1 MMHRILIVE
10 TEIRLYA
17 SGSLKDK
24 RQVQNRIIDKLKASH
39 NVSVAVTSQQE
50 TWNMIGLTIAYVA
63 LNRSAAL
70 QKTTSLEKHIY
81 RILEQDGSGEIS
93 SFIPEII

>member
-1 MMHRILIVE
+1 MKHRILIIE

-39 NVSVAVTSQQE
+39 TVSVAVTSQQE
-50 TWNMIGLTIAYVA
+50 TWNVIGLTIAYVA
-63 LNRSAAL
+63 LDQSAAS
-70 QKTTSLEKHIY
+70 QKASALEEHIS

-93 SFIPEII
+93 SFSTEII